1 MSTYVKI
8 SGHPTWV
15 DDRAGPGEALL
26 LLHGGLGSSDDDLLN
41 SIGPALVDRY
51 RVVAFDRRGHGHTA
65 DTDADF
71 HYSDMAAE
79 TIGVLEHVVGG
90 PAHLVG
96 WSDGGIVALLVALA
110 RPDLVRKL
118 VVIGTNYHR
127 DGVLPIEAGPQSL
140 LGQALATAYAER
152 SPDGPGHFEIVL
164 GKSLALI
171 KAEPT
176 LTTDDIAGIAQ
187 PTLVMVGDDDLIPL
201 AHTCSLYEALPRGQL
216 AVVPGAS
223 HALPLEHPELV
234 ARLIADFLVA
244 TDPPET
250 LLPVR
255 RASRR

>member
-1 MSTYVKI
+1 
-8 SGHPTWV
+8 V

-26 LLHGGLGSSDDDLLN
+26 LLHGGLGSSVDDLLN

-79 TIGVLEHVVGG
+79 TIGVLEQVVGG
-90 PAHLVG
+90 PAHIVG

-127 DGVLPIEAGPQSL
+127 DGILPVEAGPQSP
-140 LGQALATAYAER
+140 LGQALAAAYSER
-152 SPDGPGHFEIVL
+152 APDGPRHFETVL
-164 GKSLALI
+164 AKGLALI
-171 KAEPT
+171 EAEPT
-176 LTTDDIAGIAQ
+176 LTTDDLAGITP

-223 HALPLEHPELV
+223 HALPLERPELV
-234 ARLIADFLVA
+234 ARLIADFLAA
-244 TDPPET
+244 TDPPDT

-255 RASRR
+255 RAGQH